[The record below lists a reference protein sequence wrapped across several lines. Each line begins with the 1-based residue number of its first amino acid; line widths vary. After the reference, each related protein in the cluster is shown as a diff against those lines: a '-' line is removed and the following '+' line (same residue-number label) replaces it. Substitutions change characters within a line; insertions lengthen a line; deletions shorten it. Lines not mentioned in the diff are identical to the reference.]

1 MQLDIFAAPA
11 GSSGKT
17 FQAPSAATKG
27 ATLLS
32 WLARWQDS
40 TSMSPRKAGARKAWR
55 SVSAA
60 SSSGACWT
68 RSGSEWRSGA
78 AACSLSSIL
87 ETGPIDLRYF
97 LSPTACAGI
106 LRRAENRGKALPEAL
121 QRALAVAD
129 GVERVRGELARMGIR
144 DDELVICSNL
154 ELRLD
159 GFPRSG
165 QREPADPGIV
175 VYWRDAGAT
184 RCMAIDRYD
193 RVADNLAAVAATL
206 EAMRAIE
213 RHGGAEILNRAFTG
227 FTALPAPGGTAHWRD
242 ILDPANPEGS
252 YRRLRGLYHPDR
264 GGDADEFRAVQH
276 AWDAYQQE
284 QRQ

>member
-1 MQLDIFAAPA
+1 MTIPAYPLQWPA
-11 GSSGKT
+11 GWKRT
-17 FQAPSAATKG
+17 PYERRTRARFVTKERRY
-27 ATLLS
+27 S
-32 WLARWQDS
+32 QH
-40 TSMSPRKAGARKAWR
+40 
-55 SVSAA
+55 
-60 SSSGACWT
+60 
-68 RSGSEWRSGA
+68 SGSAYLHSKE
-78 AACSLSSIL
+78 LTI
-87 ETGPIDLRYF
+87 
-97 LSPTACAGI
+97 
-106 LRRAENRGKALPEAL
+106 
-121 QRALAVAD
+121 AD

-144 DDELVICSNL
+144 DDDLVISSNL

-165 QREPADPGIV
+165 QRAPADPGIA
-175 VYWRDAGAT
+175 VYWRDAGET

-242 ILDPANPEGS
+242 ILDPADPEGS
-252 YRRLRGLYHPDR
+252 YRRLRGIHHPDR

-276 AWDAYQQE
+276 AYEAWQQE